1 MQFLFP
7 AFFIA
12 LAALA
17 IPVLIHLFYFRR
29 FKRVHFTNVRFLKEL
44 KEETSSRSRL
54 RNLLVLLMRL
64 LALAFLVFAFVQPFL
79 TDSKETDTRPRA
91 VSIFVDNSFSMSAMS
106 QDLPLVERAR
116 QRAMEILEAY
126 GEADRFHIITHD
138 LLPVH
143 QRLVDKNTARGFIQ
157 EIAVTPQVRDLSVI
171 HERQVRILEET
182 EGVKPIAYMISDF
195 QESITDLPD
204 SSGISTSLVPLRA
217 VQEKNLSL
225 DSCWFESPVVLSGET
240 ARLLVRVTNYDIN
253 DAENIRVSLDY
264 EGTSKPVGS
273 INIPAGTSVTDTLS
287 VHIGGTGWQQLTV
300 EISDYPI
307 QFDDKYYMAFEAPDK
322 IDVLALHDQSPD
334 NYVAAAFK
342 ASPQFALRQ
351 QNIQQ
356 IDYAALPGYKLA
368 ILTDSRQISSGLSA
382 QLVQL
387 VNEGS
392 NVILFPGREA
402 QTGAIN
408 SFLTAAGA
416 QPVGAYQEGAFHVSE
431 ANTQAFVFR
440 DVFER
445 TPGNLKLPTVQGRY
459 ALRAGSGEVL
469 MRFRDGTAFLVAYP
483 AGKGFVYVCAAPLDT
498 RMSNFSQQ
506 AEWFIPFLYRA
517 VLQRSGGGSA
527 AYRIGADE
535 QIELDLPK
543 TRGDMTYRMTGPSEF
558 IPSVEPRGNK
568 AILRVFNQVHTAGFY
583 RLTAGQEAAETI
595 LAFNYDRQESNPSC
609 WKTEDLTAR
618 YPGYKILDQVATAGF
633 SELVSEQD
641 RGTALW
647 RICLILAL
655 MFLLAEVCLLRF
667 WKA

>member
-7 AFFIA
+7 GFFIA

-29 FKRVHFTNVRFLKEL
+29 FKRVYFTNVRFLKEL

-54 RNLLVLLMRL
+54 RNLLVLLMRM

-116 QRAMEILEAY
+116 QRALEILEAY

-157 EIAVTPQVRDLSVI
+157 EVAVTPQVRDLSVI
-171 HERQVRILEET
+171 HERQIRILEET
-182 EGVKPIAYMISDF
+182 EGVKPVAYMISDF
-195 QESITDLPD
+195 QESITDLSD
-204 SSGISTSLVPLRA
+204 SSGITTSLVPLRA

-264 EGTSKPVGS
+264 GGTSKPVGS
-273 INIPAGTSVTDTLS
+273 INIPAGASVTDTLS

-307 QFDDKYYMAFEAPDK
+307 QFDDKYYMAFEAPEK

-334 NYVAAAFK
+334 NNVAAAFK
-342 ASPQFALRQ
+342 ASPQFELRQ

-368 ILTDSRQISSGLSA
+368 VLTDSRQISSGLSA

-392 NVILFPGREA
+392 NVILFPGRDA
-402 QTGAIN
+402 QTGGIN
-408 SFLTAAGA
+408 HFLTAAGA
-416 QPVGAYQEGAFHVSE
+416 QPLGAYQQGEFQVSD

-445 TPGNLKLPTVQGRY
+445 TPGNLKLPAVQGRY

-498 RMSNFSQQ
+498 RVSNFSQQ

-517 VLQRSGGGSA
+517 VLQRSGGGPA
-527 AYRIGADE
+527 AYRIGGDE
-535 QIELDLPK
+535 QIELDLPRN
-543 TRGDMTYRMTGPSEF
+543 RGDMTYRMTGPSEF

-595 LAFNYDRQESNPSC
+595 LAFNYDRQESNPAC
-609 WKTEDLTAR
+609 WKTEDLAAR
-618 YPGYKILDQVATAGF
+618 YPDYKILDQVATAGF